1 MRNKLTSL
9 LADTLFV
16 TVGATIIVART
27 TSKVTKSC
35 VKEGKSFCTEVKTKY
50 YDKKSSMEEYAEDI
64 DQQAYAQGRCSS
76 MDVS

>member
-16 TVGATIIVART
+16 TVGATVIVART

-35 VKEGKSFCTEVKTKY
+35 VKEGKSFCTEVKAKY
-50 YDKKSSMEEYAEDI
+50 DDKKDERAYREEM
-64 DQQAYAQGRCSS
+64 QAQGVQS
-76 MDVS
+76 M

>member
-27 TSKVTKSC
+27 TSKVTKTC
-35 VKEGKSFCTEVKTKY
+35 VSEGKSFCTKVKAKY
-50 YDKKSSMEEYAEDI
+50 DDKKDERQYQTEMKEMGADGVY
-64 DQQAYAQGRCSS
+64 
-76 MDVS
+76 

>member
-35 VKEGKSFCTEVKTKY
+35 VKEGKSFCTEVKAKY
-50 YDKKSSMEEYAEDI
+50 DDKKDERQYQAEMKEMGADGV
-64 DQQAYAQGRCSS
+64 Y
-76 MDVS
+76 

>member
-16 TVGATIIVART
+16 TVGATVIVART

-35 VKEGKSFCTEVKTKY
+35 VKEGKSFCTEVKDKY
-50 YDKKSSMEEYAEDI
+50 DDKKYKRQYREEI
-64 DQQAYAQGRCSS
+64 QTQGF
-76 MDVS
+76 